1 MTILIVLTLVVALV
15 SVLGAYLTAVVVAA
29 GELRRANTHSHAQ
42 VPDGPGPPGRPHS
55 RSEDSRP
62 VSGQTPQHSAAS
74 PQENRWGIAKCEIS

>member
-42 VPDGPGPPGRPHS
+42 VPDGPDRQGVPTPAARTADPCQAKR
-55 RSEDSRP
+55 RSTQRRLRR
-62 VSGQTPQHSAAS
+62 
-74 PQENRWGIAKCEIS
+74 NRWGSTKSEIS